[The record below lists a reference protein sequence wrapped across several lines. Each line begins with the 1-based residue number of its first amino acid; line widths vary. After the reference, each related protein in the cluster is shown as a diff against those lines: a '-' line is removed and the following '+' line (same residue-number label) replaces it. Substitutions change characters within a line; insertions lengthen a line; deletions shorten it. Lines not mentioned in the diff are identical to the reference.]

1 MTNDIDIN
9 LSLNV
14 EDKTKNLS
22 SWSSKELDAGIVQ
35 KRAEVFQLEGQL
47 KTVTDKI
54 SKTLDTKK
62 QQLQK
67 EIIKREQELTAETEN
82 NEDIAQAR
90 KTAEIAEKKYN
101 KQLLRFGN
109 LLRLCGQNE
118 QLPQSSKEGRLIR
131 K

>member
-35 KRAEVFQLEGQL
+35 KRAEVFQLERQL

-67 EIIKREQELTAETEN
+67 EIIKREQE
-82 NEDIAQAR
+82 
-90 KTAEIAEKKYN
+90 
-101 KQLLRFGN
+101 
-109 LLRLCGQNE
+109 
-118 QLPQSSKEGRLIR
+118 
-131 K
+131 